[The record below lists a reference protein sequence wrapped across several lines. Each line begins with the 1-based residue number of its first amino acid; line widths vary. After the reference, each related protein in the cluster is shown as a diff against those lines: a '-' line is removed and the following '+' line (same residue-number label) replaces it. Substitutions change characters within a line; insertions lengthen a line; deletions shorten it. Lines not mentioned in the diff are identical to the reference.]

1 MTSFAFAL
9 VLVAAIV
16 HAAWNLLAKR
26 AAGGIAFAFLI
37 NALAT
42 LIYTPLIVGVLLLER
57 PHIDIVALI
66 FIVGSGLIHIAYFLV
81 LQQGYKAGDLSL
93 VYPLARG
100 TGPMLSTTVAIGLL
114 GERLTPTALL
124 GIFLIGAGVFILTG
138 DPRKLWRSSSRTAV
152 GYGLLTGTLIAAY
165 TIWDKYAVSQFWVS
179 PFLLNY
185 GCNLFET
192 LLLLPFA
199 LHHWDRVSQEWNTH
213 RFEVLGTALLSP
225 LAYILVLIAMV
236 FTPVSHVAPIREL
249 SILFGAVL
257 GARLLSEGEVR
268 RRLFASGV
276 MVLGVVM
283 LALN

>member
-26 AAGGIAFAFLI
+26 AGGGIAFAFLI

-42 LIYTPLIVGVLLLER
+42 LIYTPLTVGVLLLKR
-57 PHIDIVALI
+57 PNIDIVALI
-66 FIVGSGLIHIAYFLV
+66 FIVGSGLIHIAYFLL

-100 TGPMLSTTVAIGLL
+100 TGPMLSTSTAIGLL
-114 GERLTPTALL
+114 GKRPTPTALL

-152 GYGLLTGTLIAAY
+152 SYGLLTGTLIAAY

-192 LLLLPFA
+192 LLLLPTSGIRLA
-199 LHHWDRVSQEWNTH
+199 KN
-213 RFEVLGTALLSP
+213 GTRIDLKFWALLCS
-225 LAYILVLIAMV
+225 A
-236 FTPVSHVAPIREL
+236 
-249 SILFGAVL
+249 
-257 GARLLSEGEVR
+257 LLHTSW
-268 RRLFASGV
+268 F
-276 MVLGVVM
+276 
-283 LALN
+283 